1 MNNISNIHKSF
12 SFTIIV
18 IISTFVGII
27 MSMHYSNSKHN
38 YLFTDS
44 FENAYDTTK
53 KICSKL
59 GHDYS
64 SIGIN
69 IGNYE
74 NKSYPE
80 FSVPVQLI
88 LGKIKKVNN
97 PYLPELELAFLEN
110 DNKYFI
116 SILYYYRKFTFSC
129 YCLYIIIF
137 NSMNYVI

>member
-27 MSMHYSNSKHN
+27 MSLHYSNSKYN

-44 FENAYDTTK
+44 LENSYDTSK
-53 KICSKL
+53 KIYSKVE
-59 GHDYS
+59 HDYS
-64 SIGIN
+64 RIGVNIIN
-69 IGNYE
+69 FE
-74 NKSYPE
+74 NNNYPE

-97 PYLPELELAFLEN
+97 PYLPELELAILEN
-110 DNKYFI
+110 DNKN
-116 SILYYYRKFTFSC
+116 
-129 YCLYIIIF
+129 IIF
-137 NSMNYVI
+137 NRYLNIK